1 MTTSTTRTPLYSLW
15 LKGLPQNRR
24 FCGKRSRSGMSD
36 FSRLRG
42 NERYEVCGDE
52 SRGSAAA
59 RNGGFFHGR
68 GHPGEMEDLCSF
80 LLLLLLPCKLSSWR
94 WALALPCGAWSI
106 CWRATARITQ
116 RPKARASSSLWL
128 IKCNKSEERKSTIQT
143 EPAVRS
149 RNIVETQDFCY
160 NGYRTFDDGK
170 RGGSLCTSAIN
181 RYGTL

>member
-1 MTTSTTRTPLYSLW
+1 MTTSTTRTPLYNLW
-15 LKGLPQNRR
+15 QKGLPQNRR

-68 GHPGEMEDLCSF
+68 GFVPGEMEDLCSF
-80 LLLLLLPCKLSSWR
+80 LLLPLLPCKLSSWR

-116 RPKARASSSLWL
+116 RPMLMYGREAQSKTRIASPATIPKSGERNRKIHSCMLYL
-128 IKCNKSEERKSTIQT
+128 ISI
-143 EPAVRS
+143 
-149 RNIVETQDFCY
+149 
-160 NGYRTFDDGK
+160 
-170 RGGSLCTSAIN
+170 
-181 RYGTL
+181 

>member
-1 MTTSTTRTPLYSLW
+1 MTTSTTRTPLYNLW
-15 LKGLPQNRR
+15 QKGLPQNRR

-68 GHPGEMEDLCSF
+68 GVAPGEMEDLCSF
-80 LLLLLLPCKLSSWR
+80 LLLPLLPCKLSSWR

-116 RPKARASSSLWL
+116 LPMLMYGKEASNRKQEIDRQHYTIPNQRPKD
-128 IKCNKSEERKSTIQT
+128 KHC
-143 EPAVRS
+143 
-149 RNIVETQDFCY
+149 
-160 NGYRTFDDGK
+160 GK
-170 RGGSLCTSAIN
+170 I
-181 RYGTL
+181 

>member
-1 MTTSTTRTPLYSLW
+1 MTTSTTRTPLYNLW
-15 LKGLPQNRR
+15 QKGLPQNRR

-59 RNGGFFHGR
+59 RNGGFFHSR
-68 GHPGEMEDLCSF
+68 GFALGEMEDLCSF
-80 LLLLLLPCKLSSWR
+80 LLLPLLPCKPSSWH

-116 RPKARASSSLWL
+116 LPMLIYGKEATTQIENSVPYYSVSSGAVTR
-128 IKCNKSEERKSTIQT
+128 KCCCSIFMPLK
-143 EPAVRS
+143 
-149 RNIVETQDFCY
+149 
-160 NGYRTFDDGK
+160 
-170 RGGSLCTSAIN
+170 
-181 RYGTL
+181 